1 MRMMPDPALNLR
13 RLKNMRCTG
22 ARIHLRS
29 VFGLSQLIFSHD
41 RADGDRQ
48 PCGGGSRRPRRAD
61 RPVLRVELPCPTEP

>member
-1 MRMMPDPALNLR
+1 MRMMPDPAFDLR

-22 ARIHLRS
+22 ARIDLRS

-48 PCGGGSRRPRRAD
+48 Q
-61 RPVLRVELPCPTEP
+61 